1 MARIGMLTEEQ
12 FADQFAPTL
21 APPIGVELSGTFQA
35 KDPQLDALATFTWTA
50 GSQVPVFTAATTVV
64 ARSIGA
70 AAGSDILDRDAA
82 DGRYTLTTALSESID
97 DRVAA
102 LIQNGTGITWTY
114 NDAAGTLT
122 PAVTIT
128 QYTDEQARD
137 AIGTALL
144 GTTNQIT
151 VTVNDGADTITASLP
166 NAVTLPGSLA
176 VTTTFSCNSGATL
189 GDAAGDVHAINGATT
204 QTVNA
209 NGQQG
214 LNITDGT
221 VNLRITPSDATGV
234 ARIGTTTNHTL
245 SLIRNGGILVTLGA
259 SSVDVATALLGS
271 SSIKSSGATQGVGY
285 ATGAGG
291 TVTQAT
297 SKSTGVTL
305 NKCCG
310 EITLNGAALAS
321 ATVVSFVLTNSAIAA
336 TDNIILNHTA
346 TGTFGAYLLNGRCA
360 AGSATIDVRNVTAGS
375 LSEAIVIRFTVLKG
389 VTA

>member
-1 MARIGMLTEEQ
+1 MAGDRIGNLTEEQ
-12 FADQFAPTL
+12 FADKFAPTL
-21 APPIGVELSGTFQA
+21 APPIGVELSGTFEPA
-35 KDPQLDALATFTWTA
+35 DADLTALRTNTNNGLWARTGDGTGAARAITA
-50 GSQVPVFTAATTVV
+50 GA
-64 ARSIGA
+64 
-70 AAGSDILDRDAA
+70 
-82 DGRYTLTTALSESID
+82 
-97 DRVAA
+97 
-102 LIQNGTGITWTY
+102 GITV
-114 NDAAGTLT
+114 NNGSGVAGN
-122 PAVTIT
+122 PEIVSTIT

-137 AIGTALL
+137 AIGTALQ
-144 GTTNQIT
+144 GTANQIT
-151 VTVNDGADTITASLP
+151 ITVNDGADTITLTLP
-166 NAVTLPGSLA
+166 NAVTLPGSLT
-176 VTTTFSCNSGATL
+176 VTTTLAVNGNATL
-189 GDAAGDVHAINGATT
+189 GDAAGDVHAINGAVTH
-204 QTVNA
+204 TVNA

-214 LNITDGT
+214 WNCTDGGNN
-221 VNLRITPSDATGV
+221 VRITPSNALGV
-234 ARIGTTTNHTL
+234 ALAGTTTNDDF
-245 SLIRNGGILVTLGA
+245 SLIRNGGVLLTLGA
-259 SSVDVATALLGS
+259 SSVDVATALLGA

-389 VTA
+389 VTS

>member
-1 MARIGMLTEEQ
+1 MAVALERIGNLTNEQ
-12 FADQFAPTL
+12 FAEKFAPTL
-21 APPIGVELSGTFQA
+21 APPIADELSGTFEPA
-35 KDPQLDALATFTWTA
+35 DADLAALRANTNNGFWVRTGDGT
-50 GSQVPVFTAATTVV
+50 
-64 ARSIGA
+64 GA
-70 AAGSDILDRDAA
+70 ARTIAAGA
-82 DGRYTLTTALSESID
+82 
-97 DRVAA
+97 
-102 LIQNGTGITWTY
+102 GITVS
-114 NDAAGTLT
+114 NGDGVAGN
-122 PAVTIT
+122 PSIASSIS

-144 GTTNQIT
+144 GTANQVT
-151 VTVNDGADTITASLP
+151 VTVNDGADTITLSLP
-166 NAVTLPGSLA
+166 NAITAPGSLTA
-176 VTTTFSCNSGATL
+176 TTSLHATTTLSCDGNATL
-189 GDAAGDVHAINGATT
+189 GNAGGDVHAINGATT

-234 ARIGTTTNHTL
+234 ARFGTTTNHTL
-245 SLIRNGGILVTLGA
+245 SLIRNGGVLVTLGA

-271 SSIKSSGATQGVGY
+271 SSIKSSGATQGIGY

-297 SKSTGVTL
+297 SKATGVTL

-310 EITLNGAALAS
+310 EITLNNAALAA

>member
-1 MARIGMLTEEQ
+1 MAGDRIGNLTEEQ
-12 FADQFAPTL
+12 FAEKFAPTL
-21 APPIGVELSGTFQA
+21 APPIGDELSGTFQA
-35 KDPQLDALATFTWTA
+35 KDPTLDALAAYNTNGLVTQTSADTFTGRTITA
-50 GSQVPVFTAATTVV
+50 GA
-64 ARSIGA
+64 
-70 AAGSDILDRDAA
+70 
-82 DGRYTLTTALSESID
+82 
-97 DRVAA
+97 
-102 LIQNGTGITWTY
+102 GITVS
-114 NDAAGTLT
+114 NGDGVAGN
-122 PAVTIT
+122 PTIASSVT

-144 GTTNQIT
+144 GTANQIT
-151 VTVNDGADTITASLP
+151 VTMNDGADTITLSLP
-166 NAVTLPGSLA
+166 NAITAPGSLTA
-176 VTTTFSCNSGATL
+176 TTSIHATTTLSCDGNATL
-189 GDAAGDVHAINGATT
+189 GNAAGDVHAINGATT

-214 LNITDGT
+214 FNISDGT
-221 VNLRITPSDATGV
+221 VNLRMTPSDATGV
-234 ARIGTTTNHTL
+234 ARIGTTTNH
-245 SLIRNGGILVTLGA
+245 SVSFIRNGGVLITLGA

-271 SSIKSSGATQGVGY
+271 SSIRSSGATSGIGY

-297 SKSTGVTL
+297 NKATGVTL

-310 EITLNGAALAS
+310 EITLNGAALAA

-336 TDNIILNHTA
+336 TDNIVLNHVSV
-346 TGTFGAYLLNGRCA
+346 GTFGAYLLNGRCA